1 MQKFT
6 YVEEYI
12 EALAGYDLLSKMV
25 SMSLFPS
32 TNNSRAYRLAHY
44 DVGIVNNLA
53 NSTVWHNSAL
63 TDRQGELAVKLVLKY
78 KKQFANNG
86 IDVEPVLNPVWRR
99 PLRQVDRTHR
109 IWIED
114 DTIKIRFPYNQ
125 ALIDSFKELRKG
137 NQGSA
142 RFNREHKIW
151 CCGITEYNV
160 NFISAWAPTEF
171 EIDPEVT
178 ALFDKIL
185 DCESRPYEIKLIK
198 TNTGY
203 TVANAADSLLE
214 YISAHIGND
223 VVKLIDHAGILGYT
237 VDTEIMAEASARFG
251 PTLEKLGLD
260 HTIYLDTTPIIRS
273 MNEVF
278 EYAKI
283 TNRYPIC
290 IYDPGA
296 VDKILVDRA
305 GLDAEDI
312 VIFDHNGKTKTKHY
326 NPHTVKLVYLKK
338 MPPTWGFPVPL
349 LVSTHQILHGGRKLD
364 WINRAEKIVYLCKQ
378 L

>member
-1 MQKFT
+1 MQTFT

-12 EALAGYDLLSKMV
+12 EALAGYDPFSKMG
-25 SMSLFPS
+25 SMSLFPP
-32 TNNSRAYRLAHY
+32 TNNSRAYRLANY

-137 NQGSA
+137 TQGSV

-171 EIDPEVT
+171 EIDPEIT

-198 TNTGY
+198 TDTGY
-203 TVANAADSLLE
+203 TVTNAASSLLE
-214 YISAHIGND
+214 YIDTHIGND
-223 VVKLIDHAGILGYT
+223 VVKLIDYAGILGYT
-237 VDTEIMAEASARFG
+237 VDADIIAEASINYGDELTKFG
-251 PTLEKLGLD
+251 LER
-260 HTIYLDTTPIIRS
+260 TVYLDPQLNAQSVEEI
-273 MNEVF
+273 F
-278 EYAKI
+278 EYARVA
-283 TNRYPIC
+283 NRYPVC
-290 IYDPGA
+290 VYDPGPI
-296 VDKILVDRA
+296 DKVK
-305 GLDAEDI
+305 LDQFQEQE
-312 VIFDHNGKTKTKHY
+312 VVVFGQNGKTKTKHY
-326 NPHTVKLVYLKK
+326 NSHAVKVVYLKK
-338 MPPTWGFPVPL
+338 MPQSWNFPIPL

-364 WINRAEKIVYLCKQ
+364 WINRAEKIIYLCKQ